1 MNKKILLMFAMT
13 IISVLTILSLSQA
26 ASTVTSPGFSTCTV
40 HASNL
45 NIRSGPGTTYS
56 IVGSVAK
63 GSKLNALGKINGWYL
78 IQTSNDVF
86 GMVSG
91 WYITPNTSSSN
102 NSTNNNNNTNNNN
115 TSTSTNLT
123 ADEQEVMRLVN
134 QARANAGLSK
144 LTADSNITKVAR
156 VKAQDMVNNNY
167 FSHNSPTYGSPFE
180 MMKSFGIS
188 YKSAGENIAA
198 HSTVQAAFDAW
209 MNSSGHRANI
219 LNSSF
224 NYTGIGVVSSPK
236 YGKMLVQMFVGR

>member
-1 MNKKILLMFAMT
+1 MNRKILLMFAMAMV
-13 IISVLTILSLSQA
+13 SVLTILSLSQA
-26 ASTVTSPGFSTCTV
+26 ASTVTSPGFTTCTV
-40 HASNL
+40 HANKL
-45 NIRSGPGTTYS
+45 NIRSGPGTTYPV
-56 IVGSVAK
+56 VGSVSK
-63 GSKLNALGKINGWYL
+63 GAKLNALGKINGWYL

-91 WYITPNTSSSN
+91 WYITPNTSSS
-102 NSTNNNNNTNNNN
+102 SNNTTNNN
-115 TSTSTNLT
+115 TSTLTSLT
-123 ADEQEVMRLVN
+123 ADEQEVLRLVN
-134 QARANAGLSK
+134 QARENAGLSK
-144 LTADSNITKVAR
+144 LSADSNITKVAR
-156 VKAQDMVNNNY
+156 IKAQDLVNNNY
-167 FSHNSPTYGSPFE
+167 FSHNSPTYGTPFE

-198 HSTVQAAFDAW
+198 HSTVEAAFNAW

>member
-1 MNKKILLMFAMT
+1 MNRKILLMFVMT

-26 ASTVTSPGFSTCTV
+26 ASTVTSPGFATCTV
-40 HASNL
+40 HANKL

-56 IVGSVAK
+56 VVGSVYK
-63 GSKLNALGKINGWYL
+63 GAKLNALGKINGWYL
-78 IQTSNDVF
+78 VQTSNDVF

-91 WYITPNTSSSN
+91 WYITPNTSNNTSNNNAN
-102 NSTNNNNNTNNNN
+102 NST
-115 TSTSTNLT
+115 TSIGLT
-123 ADEQEVMRLVN
+123 ADEQEVLRLVN
-134 QARANAGLSK
+134 QARANAGLAK

-167 FSHNSPTYGSPFE
+167 FSHNSPTYGTPFE
-180 MMKSFGIS
+180 MMKSFGIT

-198 HSTVQAAFDAW
+198 HSTVEAAFNAW

>member
-1 MNKKILLMFAMT
+1 MKMNRKILLMFAMAM
-13 IISVLTILSLSQA
+13 ISVLTILSLSQA
-26 ASTVTSPGFSTCTV
+26 ASTVTSSGFTTCTV

-45 NIRSGPGTTYS
+45 NIRSGPGTTYPV
-56 IVGSVAK
+56 VGSVAK
-63 GSKLNALGKINGWYL
+63 GARLNALGKINGWYL
-78 IQTSNDVF
+78 IQTGNDVF

-91 WYITPNTSSSN
+91 WYITPNTSSGSN
-102 NSTNNNNNTNNNN
+102 NTTNNN
-115 TSTSTNLT
+115 TSTSTLLT
-123 ADEQEVMRLVN
+123 ADEQEVLRLVN

-144 LTADSNITKVAR
+144 LTADDNITKVAR
-156 VKAQDMVNNNY
+156 IKAQDMVNNNY
-167 FSHNSPTYGSPFE
+167 FSHNSPTYGTPFE

-198 HSTVQAAFDAW
+198 HSTVEAAFNAW

-236 YGKMLVQMFVGR
+236 YGKMLVQMFVGQ